1 LLTRSPCSHCH
12 NLDDALKD
20 LQIAG
25 VPGKPSAWHTL
36 HGVFQSVA
44 LDIIGKLESMP
55 SAAMSDCN
63 DGV

>member
-25 VPGKPSAWHTL
+25 VLGKRPGIPL

-44 LDIIGKLESMP
+44 LDVIGKLESMP
-55 SAAMSDCN
+55 NAAMPDCN
-63 DGV
+63 DGA